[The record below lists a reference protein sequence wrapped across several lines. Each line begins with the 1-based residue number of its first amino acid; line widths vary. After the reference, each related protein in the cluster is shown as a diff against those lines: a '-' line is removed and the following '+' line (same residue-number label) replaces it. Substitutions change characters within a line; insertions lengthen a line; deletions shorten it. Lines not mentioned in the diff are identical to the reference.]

1 MKGFLGVHNHGSGFD
16 KDDKEET
23 KMNTMP
29 QPQGFLELSEE
40 QDIQF
45 LSSSSSILNEELLAQ
60 YQAMDEGVMDD
71 PLLPKLIG
79 IFQKHIPEHLERLE
93 AALDKQDVKDVT
105 YVIHKMLGM
114 AHNAGALRLSDQLMI
129 LENAENETRMRM
141 TREDVAQLR
150 QEFEAAA
157 AALREYLDDETL

>member
-1 MKGFLGVHNHGSGFD
+1 MVWAFD
-16 KDDKEET
+16 NAIEET

-29 QPQGFLELSEE
+29 QHQCLFELSEE

-45 LSSSSSILNEELLAQ
+45 LSSSSPILNEDLLAQ
-60 YQAMDEGVMDD
+60 YQAMDEGVTDD

-93 AALDKQDVKDVT
+93 SALEKQDVNEVT

-114 AHNAGALRLSDQLMI
+114 AHNAGALRLSDLLMI
-129 LENAENETRMRM
+129 LENGENETRMSLR
-141 TREDVAQLR
+141 RDDVALLK

-157 AALREYLDDETL
+157 AALREYLNDGAS